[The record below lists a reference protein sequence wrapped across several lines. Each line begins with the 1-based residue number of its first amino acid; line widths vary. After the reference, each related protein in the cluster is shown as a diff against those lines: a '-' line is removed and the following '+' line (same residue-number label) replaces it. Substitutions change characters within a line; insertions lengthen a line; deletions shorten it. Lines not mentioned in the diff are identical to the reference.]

1 MRRNTIPDTDLSVS
15 EFCLGTMTW
24 GEQNGEA
31 EAHAQIDCALA
42 HGVNFIDSAEMYPI
56 PPGPRTMG
64 STETILG
71 SWLGRARRDSVIVAT
86 KVAGP
91 GRRDWVRGG
100 RTDLTRANIHEAC
113 ELSLKRLQT
122 DYIDLY
128 QIHWPQRNVPMFG
141 TSRFDPSKEGD
152 KAQVPMLEQVRAMD
166 ELKRAGKIRAW
177 GVSNETA
184 WGVCEFSRLARE
196 NGLARP
202 VTIQNSYNLVSRT
215 FDYDL
220 AEACFR
226 EKVGLLAYSPLA
238 MGVLA
243 GKYVGGASPAGARL
257 TLFENFGER
266 YRREGVARAAEEYA
280 ALAKRHGLRLADVA
294 IAFVRSRWFTTSTIL
309 GATSVE
315 QLTQNL
321 AAATVELDAD
331 LLAGIDAVN
340 ARIPSPTAGL

>member
-1 MRRNTIPDTDLSVS
+1 MRERTLPDTDIRVS
-15 EFCLGTMTW
+15 ELCLGTMTW
-24 GEQNGEA
+24 GEQNSEA

-42 HGVNFIDSAEMYPI
+42 HGVNFIDAAEMYPI

-64 STETILG
+64 RTETILG
-71 SWLGRARRDSVIVAT
+71 SWLGRAQRDRVIVAT

-113 ELSLKRLQT
+113 DLSLKRLQT

-141 TSRFDPSKEGD
+141 TSRFDPSQEND
-152 KAQVPMLEQVRAMD
+152 KAHVPMLEQVQAMD
-166 ELKRAGKIRAW
+166 ALVRAGKIRAW

-184 WGVCEFSRLARE
+184 WGVCEFTRLARE

-215 FDYDL
+215 FEYDL

-226 EKVGLLAYSPLA
+226 ENVGLLAYSPLA

-243 GKYVGGASPAGARL
+243 GKYLGGARPPAARL
-257 TLFENFGER
+257 TLFESFGER
-266 YRREGVARAAEEYA
+266 YRREGVARAAGEYA
-280 ALAKRHGLRLADVA
+280 ALAKRHGVRLADIA
-294 IAFVRSRWFTTSTIL
+294 IAFVRSRWFTTATIL

-315 QLTQNL
+315 QLEQNL
-321 AAATVELDAD
+321 AAATVEFDAD
-331 LLAGIDAVN
+331 LLAGIEAIH

>member
-1 MRRNTIPDTDLSVS
+1 MQYRLLPDNQLRVS

-24 GEQNGEA
+24 GEQNTEP

-42 HGVNFIDSAEMYPI
+42 HGVNFIDTAEMYPI

-64 STETILG
+64 RTEAYLG
-71 SWLGRARRDSVIVAT
+71 SWLAKAPRDQVIIAT

-100 RTDLTRANIHEAC
+100 RTDLTHANIREAC
-113 ELSLKRLQT
+113 DESLKRLRT

-141 TSRFDPSKEGD
+141 SSRFDPSKEQD
-152 KAQVPMLEQVRAMD
+152 KAHVPMLEEVQAMD
-166 ELKRAGKIRAW
+166 DLVKAGKIRAW

-184 WGVCEFSRLARE
+184 WGVCEFTRLARE
-196 NGLARP
+196 HGLVRP
-202 VTIQNSYNLVSRT
+202 VTIQNCYNLLSRT
-215 FDYDL
+215 FEYDL
-220 AEACFR
+220 AEVCFR
-226 EKVGLLAYSPLA
+226 ENVGLLAYSPLG

-243 GKYVGGASPAGARL
+243 EKYIGGACPEQARL
-257 TLFENFGER
+257 TLFETFGER
-266 YRREGVARAAEEYA
+266 YRREGVVRAVEEYA
-280 ALAKRHGLRLADVA
+280 ALARRRGMRLADIA
-294 IAFVRSRWFTTSTIL
+294 IAFVRSRWFTAATIL

-315 QLTQNL
+315 QLAQNL
-321 AAATVELDAD
+321 AAATVELDAG
-331 LLAGIDAVN
+331 LLAEIDAIN